1 MNKNASPLN
10 TPPNPQAPGNS
21 AQNADAPTPL
31 YGAISVRNLVYE
43 VPGKRILNDIN
54 LEIKRGEIVSI
65 MGQSGSGKTSLLK
78 LLTGLHRPTSGVIEI
93 DGVDIASLNER
104 ELDKMRLKLGLVF
117 QYAALF
123 DSLNA
128 HDNIIFSVAR
138 HRRGVKKA
146 ELDTIVKKLLAE
158 VELEG
163 IEDKFPSQ
171 LSGGMQKRVGLAR
184 ALAMQPQFVFYDEP
198 TSGLDPITA
207 HTIDELIMQTR
218 RNMNVTSV
226 VVSHALPSI
235 FKISDRIAMLDKGEI
250 VIYDTP
256 DAVRAS
262 TNPVVQEFLAP
273 EGDALTA
280 RAGK

>member
-1 MNKNASPLN
+1 MSDNAA
-10 TPPNPQAPGNS
+10 PQAAHGQTS
-21 AQNADAPTPL
+21 APQNAAVQNNAPQISASD
-31 YGAISVRNLVYE
+31 AISVRNLVYE

-54 LEIKRGEIVSI
+54 LEINRGEIVSI

-78 LLTGLHRPTSGVIEI
+78 LLTGLNRPTGGVIEI
-93 DGVDIASLNER
+93 DGVDIAKLNER

-123 DSLNA
+123 DSLNV

-138 HRRGVKKA
+138 HRRGVKKS
-146 ELDTIVKKLLAE
+146 ELDAIVKKLLAE

-163 IEDKFPSQ
+163 IETQFPSQ

-235 FKISDRIAMLDKGEI
+235 FKISDRIAMLHQGEI

-262 TNPVVQEFLAP
+262 TDPIVQEFLAP
-273 EGDALTA
+273 ERDSL
-280 RAGK
+280 AGRK